1 MPMYED
7 CIIFLLA
14 KAFQKAHGTAKS
26 RWKQYGLT
34 PEQQLV
40 LATVVEMEG
49 SSAGEIGQA
58 LRLDSATLSGIL
70 ERMADKGFI
79 EKRQDENDRRVVR
92 IYPNPQMRDKLPKML
107 EARDEV
113 NEEVLA
119 PLTHEERVLFKR
131 MLREIS

>member
-1 MPMYED
+1 MSIYDD

-14 KAFQKAHGTAKS
+14 KAFQKAHGLAKS
-26 RWKQYGLT
+26 RWKEYGLT

-49 SSAGEIGQA
+49 SSAGEIGAA
-58 LRLDSATLSGIL
+58 LRLDSAALSGIL
-70 ERMADKGFI
+70 ERMADKGLI
-79 EKRQDENDRRVVR
+79 EKRQDEHDRRVVR
-92 IYPNPQMRDKLPKML
+92 IYPKEGMREMFPRMV
-107 EARDEV
+107 EQRDEV
-113 NEEVLA
+113 NDEVLA

>member
-1 MPMYED
+1 MLVYED

-14 KAFQKAHGTAKS
+14 KAFQKAHGLAKS

-49 SSAGEIGQA
+49 SSAGEIGAA
-58 LRLDSATLSGIL
+58 LRLDSAALSGIL
-70 ERMADKGFI
+70 ERMADKGLI
-79 EKRQDENDRRVVR
+79 EKRQDEHDRRVVR
-92 IYPNPQMRDKLPKML
+92 IFPKDDMRDLLPNML
-107 EARDEV
+107 KERDEV